1 MQIVVFNDLI
11 FHTGCFLGILSSKSK
26 IRYFV
31 RICFLCVFFL
41 LLALSVC
48 RLGWCFFF
56 RLILL
61 LIIRVIWIGYCY
73 AAQQCIG
80 FGRQQLKCADN
91 HGKRLVSCIFRWF
104 FVFLLFYSHKMKN
117 PLNQYLELRWCT
129 RTMDAVVVSRGLYV
143 LHWIIG
149 CSRSSV
155 KRKLVSQEKH
165 RCTAAMTAATMAAT
179 FQFFLYRSFLPF
191 VAGVFVNVT
200 RASSI

>member
-48 RLGWCFFF
+48 RLGRVFF

-117 PLNQYLELRWCT
+117 PLNQNWDDARGRW
-129 RTMDAVVVSRGLYV
+129 MLLLFLAVCMYCIGL
-143 LHWIIG
+143 LG
-149 CSRSSV
+149 
-155 KRKLVSQEKH
+155 
-165 RCTAAMTAATMAAT
+165 
-179 FQFFLYRSFLPF
+179 
-191 VAGVFVNVT
+191 VAGQV
-200 RASSI
+200 